1 MALIAHI
8 NPPEDG
14 LIYTA
19 NNTKLKIGEK
29 IVGKGTLYIS
39 QNSLGWQAEN
49 MSEGISILWKQIS
62 VHGISSIPCKCIYF
76 MLDHNLEWRGVYDKD
91 TRASVR
97 NINLNG
103 NVDAAEVPHQING
116 EIIPMEQQLDDE
128 RNVDVDEG
136 NVTDDEGDITDDN
149 LTECWILPDDVNTV
163 DIIFQAMT
171 ECQALHPDS
180 DDSLSEESDF
190 MDDDDDGNNL
200 ENVPALVGN
209 GARDDAEDAQG
220 GIRNL
225 NLNDERFAD
234 ADE

>member
-1 MALIAHI
+1 MYVCIF
-8 NPPEDG
+8 
-14 LIYTA
+14 
-19 NNTKLKIGEK
+19 
-29 IVGKGTLYIS
+29 VFIS
-39 QNSLGWQAEN
+39 SFGWQPEN

-76 MLDHNLEWRGVYDKD
+76 MLDHNLEWRGVYDKE
-91 TRASVR
+91 TRASAL

-103 NVDAAEVPHQING
+103 NVDGGEVAHQING
-116 EIIPMEQQLDDE
+116 EIILMEQQFNDE
-128 RNVDVDEG
+128 QNDDVDEG
-136 NVTDDEGDITDDN
+136 NVTDDEGDSIDDN

-180 DDSLSEESDF
+180 TDSLSEESDF
-190 MDDDDDGNNL
+190 MDDDGNNL
-200 ENVPALVGN
+200 ENVPVLVGN
-209 GARDDAEDAQG
+209 GARDDTEDAQG